1 MRFDTK
7 IWHPNISSQ
16 TGAICLDIL
25 KDEWSPA
32 LTIRTA
38 LLSLQALLCN
48 PEPDDPQDAVVAS
61 QYKNNRELFNSTARA
76 WTVEHAKDPA
86 QVLEEKVKKLAE
98 LGFDENIVRDALR
111 DCAMDEDAALNLI
124 LSRS

>member
-1 MRFDTK
+1 M
-7 IWHPNISSQ
+7 
-16 TGAICLDIL
+16 
-25 KDEWSPA
+25 
-32 LTIRTA
+32 
-38 LLSLQALLCN
+38 
-48 PEPDDPQDAVVAS
+48 
-61 QYKNNRELFNSTARA
+61 
-76 WTVEHAKDPA
+76 EHAKDPA